1 MINMRERMMIFIPS
15 GVLMMCCVIFMAF
28 YFARFNS
35 TVNAQILAE
44 ANAGGM
50 EDINVYD
57 IGCIQIYGVAL
68 ASDKATATNYIT

>member
-1 MINMRERMMIFIPS
+1 MRERMMIFIPA

-35 TVNAQILAE
+35 VVNAQSLAE

-50 EDINVYD
+50 EDLNVYD
-57 IGCIQIYGVAL
+57 IGCIQIYSSVTTK
-68 ASDKATATNYIT
+68 DKATATAYIT